1 VPVWLAGWWHLA
13 RDPALRTWRSFA
25 VAYVVL
31 AVVFLLTGGK
41 PYYLAGMY
49 PVLLAAGAGPV
60 VEWVRRGSGRLRA
73 GLVAGALA
81 LSLGID
87 GVLGLPVV
95 PVGRLADTPVPDVNY
110 DAAETVGWPAFAAT
124 VQQVRDDLPPGE
136 EVAVLTGNYGQA
148 GAIDRF
154 APDLAPAY
162 SGHNSYWTW
171 GPPADD
177 VDTVIAVGPTEEDLR
192 RWFGRV
198 EEVARVDNGVGL
210 DNEEQGRP
218 VWVASDRRHAWA
230 RIWPELR
237 RLG

>member
-1 VPVWLAGWWHLA
+1 
-13 RDPALRTWRSFA
+13 
-25 VAYVVL
+25 
-31 AVVFLLTGGK
+31 
-41 PYYLAGMY
+41 
-49 PVLLAAGAGPV
+49 
-60 VEWVRRGSGRLRA
+60 
-73 GLVAGALA
+73 VAGALVV
-81 LSLGID
+81 SLGID

-124 VQQVRDDLPPGE
+124 VQQVRDDLPAGE

-177 VDTVIAVGPTEEDLR
+177 VDTVIAVGYAADDLR
-192 RWFGRV
+192 QWFGRV
-198 EEVARVDNGVGL
+198 EEAARIDNGAGL
-210 DNEEQGRP
+210 DNEEQGRT
-218 VWVASDRRHAWA
+218 VWIASGRRVAWSE
-230 RIWPELR
+230 IWPQVR